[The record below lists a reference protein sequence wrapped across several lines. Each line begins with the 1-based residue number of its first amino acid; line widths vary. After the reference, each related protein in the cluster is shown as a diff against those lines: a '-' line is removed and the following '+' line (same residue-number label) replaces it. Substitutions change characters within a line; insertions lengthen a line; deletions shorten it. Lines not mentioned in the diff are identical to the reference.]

1 MKNKNII
8 VGKKA
13 VIDCLTE
20 QLKQIGIPSDCKH
33 IYPGKEVKIFRYD
46 DEHSKFGSFYKVDDL
61 SGCPA
66 DFFYS
71 IPLIWLNFKK

>member
-20 QLKQIGIPSDCKH
+20 QLEQIGIPSDCKY
-33 IYPGKEVKIFRYD
+33 IYPGKEVKIFQYD
-46 DEHSKFGSFYKVDDL
+46 DEHSKFGSVYRVDDF
-61 SGCPA
+61 SGVPS

-71 IPLIWLNFKK
+71 IPLIWLNIKK